1 MFLLYFKGQ
10 PHHMLLAV
18 QDWKMAWLTAR
29 LLAYLICED
38 VGKGKLTRGQLRAN
52 HPM

>member
-29 LLAYLICED
+29 LLAYLISYVRMSVKE
-38 VGKGKLTRGQLRAN
+38 N
-52 HPM
+52 